1 MSERKNWTGG
11 AQTEENHATEKDSSG
26 GGCPSTET
34 NPGRWRRKVA
44 CFSSKTESA
53 HSGVLAGG
61 KSGAVDSSTTKSG
74 RRRGT
79 QAHGRENLRTAA
91 RLRKKIETSTAARCG
106 RKRAKPGRQNPSA
119 IEEMKT
125 RHSGGGGA
133 VAGEKTQERQP

>member
-34 NPGRWRRKVA
+34 NPGWWRRKA
-44 CFSSKTESA
+44 ARFSSRTESV
-53 HSGVLAGG
+53 HNGVLAGE
-61 KSGAVDSSTTKSG
+61 KSGAVDSSTTKPG

-79 QAHGRENLRTAA
+79 LAYGRENLRTTAQ
-91 RLRKKIETSTAARCG
+91 LRKKIKTSTVAWCG

-125 RHSGGGGA
+125 KLGRA
-133 VAGEKTQERQP
+133 RLRE